1 MGVEKRKKEG
11 QCGMWSMYVGSNCNT
26 KVHPKIIIIIIII
39 VILKE
44 FVVHPHGLFNLI

>member
-1 MGVEKRKKEG
+1 
-11 QCGMWSMYVGSNCNT
+11 MWSMYVGSNCNT

-39 VILKE
+39 VIPKE